1 MEKFPENNETET
13 PEKKENKLENLEER
27 LEACATFKDLDEV
40 LKDTVPTANLE
51 KVLNS
56 IKRVRDGKES
66 IYTLSSRA
74 DLRYQVHRLLWT
86 DSSQDKSEL
95 LDTPYVE
102 GEKPWAICVQWING
116 NGAAGYTSAQYGL
129 GMKKAAYLEDQ
140 AERSVQ
146 RKYWADTVRE
156 YPEIDKGGLS
166 GGAILPVKDENG
178 KEWEVVYGTYQGS
191 GGRPGI
197 SRMRPAK

>member
-1 MEKFPENNETET
+1 M
-13 PEKKENKLENLEER
+13 
-27 LEACATFKDLDEV
+27 
-40 LKDTVPTANLE
+40 
-51 KVLNS
+51 
-56 IKRVRDGKES
+56 
-66 IYTLSSRA
+66 
-74 DLRYQVHRLLWT
+74 WT
-86 DSSQDKSEL
+86 DSSQDKNVKL

-102 GEKPWAICVQWING
+102 GERPWAICVQWIND
-116 NGAAGYTSAQYGL
+116 NGAPGYTGATYGL
-129 GMKKAAYLEDQ
+129 GIKNINFLEN
-140 AERSVQ
+140 EVEKSIR
-146 RKYWADTVRE
+146 RPYWGDTVKE